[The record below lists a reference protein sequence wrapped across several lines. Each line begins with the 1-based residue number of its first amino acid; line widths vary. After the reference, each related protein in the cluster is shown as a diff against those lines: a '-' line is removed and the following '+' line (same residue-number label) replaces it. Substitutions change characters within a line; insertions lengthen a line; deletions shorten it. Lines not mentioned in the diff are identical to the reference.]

1 MRRQSS
7 GADAGRIG
15 TERASWARARR
26 SAVAVAA
33 VATAAV
39 TASITTPAPAGAQP
53 ASGGAFL
60 EAQAA
65 SGRTA
70 YGRSCAS
77 CHGATLRGAAHGP
90 ELTGRGFLNNWG
102 SSTAAELL
110 DYVRVE
116 MPPGLGG
123 SLPESTY
130 LSIVAYLLQENGH
143 AAGAEALTADA
154 AAVVGEPGAAPAP
167 APSDAVVDAAAAAE
181 ADAPEDA
188 DVLEL
193 PRSFVN
199 REVAGFTPVT
209 DELLRNP
216 PAEDWLT
223 WRRTRDNQGYSP

>member
-1 MRRQSS
+1 MSRQSDGSYATGAGSSAARS
-7 GADAGRIG
+7 GVRL
-15 TERASWARARR
+15 
-26 SAVAVAA
+26 VAA
-33 VATAAV
+33 TSAAV
-39 TASITTPAPAGAQP
+39 LAFSIAAPAGAQP
-53 ASGGAFL
+53 PGPGGAFL

-123 SLPESTY
+123 SLTGNTY
-130 LSIVAYLLQENGH
+130 LNIVAYLLQENGH
-143 AAGAEALTADA
+143 AAGTAALTADA
-154 AAVVGEPGAAPAP
+154 AAVVGDPGAAPGGDP
-167 APSDAVVDAAAAAE
+167 ADAVADVSAAADAE
-181 ADAPEDA
+181 APEDA

-223 WRRTRDNQGYSP
+223 WRRTRDNQGFRRR